1 MSASVPAVTGLPVG
15 TLTFLLTDLEGST
28 RRWEAQ
34 PRAMG
39 AAMIQHDALVY
50 AAVERHAG
58 TMVESGREG
67 DSVLAVFPRPKDA
80 AECALE
86 IQRSFRATTWPPDL
100 ALKIRIA
107 LHTGEVELR
116 GGHYF
121 GPPLNRCARSLA
133 LCHPGQ
139 TVLTLATRELL
150 AEDGPPDAELTD
162 LGIHQLKDLKRS
174 EHLFQLT
181 DRTRPE
187 RFPPVQ
193 ARREYRTNLRILLT
207 SFVGRQRELDELRG
221 LAGRTRLL
229 TLTGPGGAG
238 KTRLAKELAL
248 ERAGA
253 LTGGAWLVEL
263 APVSDPAL
271 LPRTVATVLD
281 LEEQQGRP
289 LVETLV
295 DRIGDSPMLLVLDN
309 CEHLLRACA
318 ELAEALLGRCA
329 ELRLIATSREPL
341 NIGGEVIWRAPS
353 LVEDEAIALFI
364 DRARSRSPRFELTE
378 QNSDA
383 IHRICAQLEGIP
395 LAIELAAARTAVLA
409 PDEIARRLDTGLAL
423 LGGGSRT
430 AAPRQQTLEATIDWS
445 YQLLDERE
453 RALLRRLSVFAGHFS
468 LAAAEAVCAS
478 NDLPRASILEHL
490 AQLVAKS
497 LVQPFGDGYGCLNT
511 IRAYARAKL
520 SAAGEVATASS
531 AHAHYYVAVASGRRR
546 GALATWLEEMEED
559 HDDLRVALSWCVE
572 ADVDL
577 AARLATAL
585 YEFWLVRGY
594 ALEARS
600 VLEQLAARLPTA
612 SSLRARALIDAGVF
626 AYTAG
631 AFDTAPRL
639 IRDGLAIARAIGD
652 PALVARGLIDEGA
665 VSLGTGAL
673 DRASGA
679 LEEAVA
685 ITKAIGNVPLEAW
698 ALHHLGTLAATRNDL
713 AGAQANLG
721 ESLRLRRQIG
731 TPDESGNTLAFIAV
745 AAIRGGDLGAA
756 RAAIGEAL
764 AIAQGLRDKRA
775 AWSLDVLACLTAL
788 EGSAERAIRLAGA
801 AHATFESTAT
811 RPPEAWRRFTG
822 PIMETAR
829 QTLGAEA
836 ADRAWDSGSLL
847 TFEQALSY
855 ALDAD
860 AEPASSR

>member
-1 MSASVPAVTGLPVG
+1 M
-15 TLTFLLTDLEGST
+15 
-28 RRWEAQ
+28 R
-34 PRAMG
+34 
-39 AAMIQHDALVY
+39 AAMVQHDAIVY

-80 AECALE
+80 GEAALE
-86 IQRSFRATTWPPDL
+86 IQRSFRAATWPEDL

-139 TVLTLATRELL
+139 TVVTLATRELL
-150 AEDGPPDAELTD
+150 AEDGPPDAELID
-162 LGIHQLKDLKRS
+162 LGVHQLKDLKRS
-174 EHLFQLT
+174 EHLFQLS

-207 SFVGRQRELDELRG
+207 TFVGRRRELDELRG
-221 LAGRTRLL
+221 LAVRSRLL

-248 ERAGA
+248 ELADA
-253 LTGGAWLVEL
+253 MSGGAWLVEL
-263 APVSDPAL
+263 APVSDPRL
-271 LPRTVATVLD
+271 LARTVATVLD
-281 LEEQQGRP
+281 VEEQQSRP
-289 LVETLV
+289 LVDSLV
-295 DRIGDSPMLLVLDN
+295 DRIAAGPMLLVLDN
-309 CEHLLRACA
+309 CEHLLHACA
-318 ELAEALLGRCA
+318 ELAESLLGRCP
-329 ELRLIATSREPL
+329 ELRIIATSREPL

-353 LVEDEAIALFI
+353 LAEHEAIALFV
-364 DRARSRSPRFELTE
+364 DRARARSPHFELTA
-378 QNSDA
+378 QNDDA
-383 IHRICAQLEGIP
+383 VRRICRQLEGIP
-395 LAIELAAARTAVLA
+395 LAIELAAARTAVLT
-409 PDEIARRLDTGLAL
+409 PDEIARRLETGLAL

-445 YQLLDERE
+445 YQLLDELE
-453 RALLRRLSVFAGHFS
+453 RRLLRRLSIFAGRFS
-468 LAAAEAVCAS
+468 LGAAEAVCAS
-478 NDLPRASILEHL
+478 DDLPRASILDHL

-497 LVQPFGDGYGCLNT
+497 LVQPFGDGFGCLNT

-520 SAAGEVATASS
+520 ADAGEAATVSG
-531 AHAHYYVAVASGRRR
+531 AHARHYLALASGRRR

-559 HDDLRVALSWCVE
+559 HDDLRVALAWCVANDPE
-572 ADVDL
+572 L
-577 AARLATAL
+577 GARLATAL

-600 VLEQLAARLPTA
+600 SLEQLAARLPA
-612 SSLRARALIDAGVF
+612 DSSLRPRALIDAGVF

-631 AFDTAPRL
+631 AFDVAPRL
-639 IRDGLAIARAIGD
+639 IREGLAMARAVGD

-673 DRASGA
+673 DEASSA
-679 LEEAVA
+679 LDEALGIA
-685 ITKAIGNVPLEAW
+685 RDAGNVALEAW

-713 AGAQANLG
+713 PAAQAKLA

-731 TPDESGNTLAFIAV
+731 TADESGNTLAFIAV

-756 RAAIGEAL
+756 REAIREAL
-764 AIAQGLRDKRA
+764 DIAQALRDRRA
-775 AWSLDVLACLTAL
+775 AWSLDVLGCLTAL
-788 EGSAERAIRLAGA
+788 EGEAERAIRLAGA
-801 AHATFESTAT
+801 AHATFESTAA

-822 PIMETAR
+822 PIMDAAR
-829 QTLGAEA
+829 RTLGADA
-836 ADRAWDSGSLL
+836 ADRAWESGRRL
-847 TFEQALSY
+847 TFEEALSY
-855 ALDAD
+855 ATEGETA
-860 AEPASSR
+860 PANSS